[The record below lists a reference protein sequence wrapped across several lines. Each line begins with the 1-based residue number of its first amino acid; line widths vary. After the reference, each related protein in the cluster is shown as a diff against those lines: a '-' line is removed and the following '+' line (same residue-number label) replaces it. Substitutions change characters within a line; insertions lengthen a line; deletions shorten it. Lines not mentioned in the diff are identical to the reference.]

1 MRNVLTLFDLS
12 TAEIERIFAITKD
25 LKTRFQEGIREPL
38 LPGRTMALLFEKPS
52 LRTRVSFETAMFHLG
67 GGSLFLG
74 KDVGWGERESIA
86 DFAQVLSQFVDVVV
100 CRANAHRRLDELA
113 EHCTI
118 SVVNGLTDQAHP
130 CQGLA
135 DLYTLYELYGEVS
148 GLRLAF
154 VGDANNMSRSLTLAC
169 AKLGVEFALAAPPDY
184 RFDEG
189 FLAQVKQE
197 CPTLKFLATSDPV
210 EAVQGAAAV
219 YTDVWASM
227 GQEAEHEQR
236 RRDFTPYQVNAAMMQ
251 HAEPNAK
258 FLHCLPARRGEEV
271 TDDVIDGPQS
281 VVMQQAGNR
290 LHVQKGLL
298 AWLLG
303 GLGTRAGT
311 RDQG

>member
-25 LKTRFQEGIREPL
+25 LKSKFQAGVREPL

-52 LRTRVSFETAMFHLG
+52 LRTRVSFETAMLHLG

-74 KDVGWGERESIA
+74 KDVGWGQRESIA
-86 DFAQVLSQFVDVVV
+86 DFCQVLSEFVDVIV
-100 CRANAHRRLDELA
+100 CRANAHQSLEQLA
-113 EHCTI
+113 DYCTI
-118 SVVNGLTDQAHP
+118 PVVNGLTDRAHP

-135 DLYTLYELYGEVS
+135 DLYTLYELFGELS

-154 VGDANNMSRSLTLAC
+154 VGDANNMSRSLAVGC
-169 AKLGVEFALAAPPDY
+169 AKLGVEFALAAPPNY
-184 RFDEG
+184 RLDDE
-189 FLAQVKQE
+189 FHTRVQQE
-197 CPTLKFLATSDPV
+197 CPAAKIVTTSDPA
-210 EAVQGAAAV
+210 EAVRGAAAV

-227 GQEAEHEQR
+227 GQESELAQR
-236 RRDFTPYQVNAAMMQ
+236 LKDFAPYQVNLTLMQ

-271 TDDVIDGPQS
+271 TDEVIDGPRS
-281 VVMQQAGNR
+281 AVIQQAGNR

-303 GLGTRAGT
+303 AKA
-311 RDQG
+311 